1 MAAVDLHQAEA
12 GLRSGRTPF
21 VAATVVRAERPT
33 SAKAGDRALVLP
45 DGRIE
50 GFVGGV
56 CAEST
61 VRLHALRL
69 LDPQRS
75 ESDRA
80 LLLRLTPDEPGP
92 DDDPEPAV
100 EGRLTV
106 ANPCLSGGTL
116 EIFLEAM
123 VRPPLVYVLGDA
135 PVARALVTVGAG
147 LGYEIRV
154 APDPQAP
161 IPADTAAV
169 VVASH
174 GRDEDAVLLAAVQA
188 GVPYIG
194 LIASRRRGT
203 AVLAGL
209 GLDPDA
215 AERVRTPAGLDIG
228 ARTAPEIALS
238 VLAEIVAT
246 RPRARMTGEAG
257 SAVPDPAEA
266 VDPVCGMTVA
276 VTADALVLQHAG
288 RQWYFCG
295 SGCRDAFAADP
306 DRYLAGS

>member
-1 MAAVDLHQAEA
+1 MSVRTDLREAEE

-21 VAATVVRAERPT
+21 VSATVVRAERPT
-33 SAKAGDRALVLP
+33 SAKPGDRALVLP

-50 GFVGGV
+50 GFVGGA

-69 LDPQRS
+69 LETDRA

-80 LLLRLTPDEPGP
+80 LLLRITPDSAESAAAAPVDGQ
-92 DDDPEPAV
+92 
-100 EGRLTV
+100 LTV

-123 VRPPLVYVLGDA
+123 VPPLLVYVLGDA
-135 PVARALVTVGAG
+135 PVARALVTVGTA
-147 LGYEIRV
+147 LGYEMRV
-154 APDPQAP
+154 AADPAAP

-174 GRDEDAVLLAAVQA
+174 GRHEEALLEAAVRA
-188 GVPYIG
+188 GVSYIG
-194 LIASRRRGT
+194 LIASRRRGA

-209 GLDPDA
+209 GLDPSA
-215 AERVRTPAGLDIG
+215 ASRVRTPAGLDIG
-228 ARTAPEIALS
+228 ARSAPEIALS

-246 RPRARMTGEAG
+246 RPQVTLAAG
-257 SAVPDPAEA
+257 SEPTAEAPPAEA

-276 VTADALVLQHAG
+276 VVLDALTLEHGG

-295 SGCRDAFAADP
+295 PGCRDAFAADP
-306 DRYLAGS
+306 DRYLAGG